1 MVDFAF
7 VGQEVPSIFFFYAR
21 LRVFLELSGG
31 HRPQVGFFLPRDCAA
46 FSPILITLYPLIHHS
61 LIAHHLEMTAIEYRD
76 TEVRSSEL
84 KTGLS
89 SSNDSV
95 DKYFEI
101 VVSKPSLFSKPSS
114 SSSSIPF
121 HALSK
126 SCFLEKRHLKSIR
139 KRFQLP
145 GGVATRLPRP
155 NEKACTFVHGEVS
168 FYEVAFSC
176 GLCFPVHPFIM
187 KLLSTLNVAP
197 G

>member
-1 MVDFAF
+1 M
-7 VGQEVPSIFFFYAR
+7 
-21 LRVFLELSGG
+21 FLELSGG
-31 HRPQVGFFLPRDCAA
+31 HCPQVGLFLSRDCAA

-121 HALSK
+121 HTLSE
-126 SCFLEKRHLKSIR
+126 SCSLEKRHLKSIR

-155 NEKACTFVHGEVS
+155 NEKACTFVYGEVS

-176 GLCFPVHPFIM
+176 GLCFLVHPFIM